1 MMKISLTVLLMDL
14 GRLSSRTGPWSSS
27 ASPNAKDT
35 MRGSLKSG
43 RACRLGRGGGVRWSV
58 TEEVEEKEGRIG
70 SIKELKM
77 LQSLSSHLFGF
88 GSDHGDTEL
97 DSLFCRVISFRL
109 IVRKGTG
116 I

>member
-43 RACRLGRGGGVRWSV
+43 RACRVRRGESQVECDRGGGGG
-58 TEEVEEKEGRIG
+58 EGREDREHKG
-70 SIKELKM
+70 VIKI

-88 GSDHGDTEL
+88 GSDHGDTVL
-97 DSLFCRVISFRL
+97 DSLFLSSHI
-109 IVRKGTG
+109 I
-116 I
+116 